1 MAGKTIITC
10 AVTGGG
16 AITER
21 SKYVP
26 ITPAQI
32 AQSAIE
38 AANAGA
44 AMVHIHVR
52 DPETGVPSMD
62 VALYRE
68 VVERI
73 RTSGVDVILNLT
85 GGVGGRYIPD
95 EQNPGIGAAG
105 THFARPEL
113 RVEHIVELRPEIC
126 SLDVGSLNFGNYTVL
141 NTPPHLRVMARLI
154 REAGVKPEI
163 EVFELGH
170 IRFARKMIE
179 DGEIVGQ
186 PLFQLCL
193 GIPWGADANTE
204 TMLTMR
210 NMLPKDALWS
220 GFGISTAIWPMVAQ
234 SIILGGNC
242 RVGLEDSLYIDRG
255 ELATSNAVL
264 VERAVAITR
273 SLGREVASAQEA
285 RAILQVSK
293 SA

>member
-1 MAGKTIITC
+1 MDGKTIITC

-21 SKYVP
+21 SRYVP
-26 ITPAQI
+26 VTPGQI

-38 AANAGA
+38 AAHAGA

-62 VALYRE
+62 PALYRE

-73 RTSGVDVILNLT
+73 RASGTDVILNLT
-85 GGVGGRYIPD
+85 GGVGGRYVPGED
-95 EQNPGIGAAG
+95 NPGVGAAG
-105 THFARPEL
+105 TLFARPEK
-113 RVEHIVELRPEIC
+113 RVEHIVELKPEIC

-141 NTPPHLRVMARLI
+141 NTPPHLRVMAQLI

-193 GIPWGADANTE
+193 GIPWGADAATE

-210 NMLPKDALWS
+210 NMLPRDALWS

-242 RVGLEDSLYIDRG
+242 RVGLEDSLYINKG
-255 ELATSNAVL
+255 ELAPNNAVL
-264 VERAVAITR
+264 VERAVHIVR
-273 SLGREVASAQEA
+273 SLGRDVATVEEA
-285 RAILQVSK
+285 RQILKVKK
-293 SA
+293 S